1 MNRRIIAIALAS
13 AALAPSAAQATTV
26 RLFNLPELVDRAS
39 HIVSG
44 EVVSGEAEW
53 MGKLLV
59 TKVRLR
65 VTECLKGTCGTET
78 VDVAV
83 LGGELDGVA
92 MMVDG
97 AARFYTGEHVVLF
110 LRGSGGGAYQTVGMA
125 QGKFVRA
132 GHDDDAPVVRDLSGL
147 AFRRDGIVAEHVHDP
162 FQGLKFRDLRAQVH
176 AVAPSRMAPGATETR
191 VARAD

>member
-1 MNRRIIAIALAS
+1 MKGRIVTLALVS
-13 AALAPSAAQATTV
+13 ALLAPAAAQATTV

-44 EVVSGEAEW
+44 EVLSGEAQW
-53 MGKLLV
+53 LGKLLV

-65 VTECLKGTCGTET
+65 VTECLKGSCSDSALE
-78 VDVAV
+78 VAV

-110 LRGSGGGAYQTVGMA
+110 LRGSGGGAFQTVGMA

-132 GHDDDAPVVRDLSGL
+132 GDDDDSPVVRDLSGL
-147 AFRRDGIVAEHVHDP
+147 AFQRDGIVAPHVNDP

-176 AVAPSRMAPGATETR
+176 AVAPPVPTSKVGETK
-191 VARAD
+191 VAQVK